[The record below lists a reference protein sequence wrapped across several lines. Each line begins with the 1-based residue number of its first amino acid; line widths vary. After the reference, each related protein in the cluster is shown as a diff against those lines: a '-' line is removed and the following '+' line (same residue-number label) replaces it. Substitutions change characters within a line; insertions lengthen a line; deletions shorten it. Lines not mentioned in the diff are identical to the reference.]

1 MSQRPSARGAS
12 RDEPVTARPI
22 RDRLLFA
29 GLALV
34 FGLSFVVFSVLSTV
48 QTTVLDEH
56 WYQSALAHTHA
67 YDRVYNEV
75 LPDPKLARETRDLL
89 AGLPVDRSLV
99 SANVRLV
106 LPPATLKAAIDRALR
121 GMTRYLRG
129 EDKQFDPIFAL
140 QPIFDNIR
148 EFADVY
154 LSDGISR
161 LRPLQAA
168 NLNDFAKNTI
178 KFANDLG
185 AGRKP
190 AALPTI
196 PFTPAQATGIENAL
210 LQPLDPTRRQA
221 VELPVRQALAAGD
234 VSTAL
239 AALAPEYA
247 RQHTEKVIVDL
258 RQDAHGTHFTID
270 DGVKN
275 ADDTTIKVDLTH
287 VRFLLG
293 TVMPLVEIGAIAVAI
308 ASLYG
313 IGRVARRRGRSALLA
328 RSITAIATGLVMLAI
343 YVVVRLLLGNP
354 FSAIFGDSSAA
365 PTLHALL
372 GDLANRLFHT
382 LDRQLINKALIPVIA
397 GGVAVTW
404 QVVVPRLRAREIH
417 LGRRGL
423 AEVAVAGTTVVVLI
437 AAWLVVARPSG
448 AQVQV
453 CNGHAELCDRRYDN
467 VAYATTHNAM
477 SVSDQRWIS
486 ANQDVPIPAQL
497 DSGVHALLIDT
508 HYWETSAIAASFA
521 ATLPPEQ
528 ATLVLGAIAAANP
541 PRPGAWLCHQ
551 LCRFGATPFLTG
563 LRQIRTFV
571 HDHPNDVFTL
581 VIEDAISNADTVSAF
596 EQSGLV
602 KYVFTPNPDP
612 QAPWPTLR
620 TMIKSG
626 KRVVV
631 FAERAHG
638 PAPWYVNFSQYAME
652 TPYTFSEP
660 SQMSCVPNRGGTG
673 KQLFLMNNWIQR
685 DAPSRSDA
693 GTVNATQFLVDRA
706 RRCTAQRG
714 NAPNFVA
721 VDFSTIGGLTDA
733 VDELNGVRSAR

>member
-1 MSQRPSARGAS
+1 MSQPPSTREAS
-12 RDEPVTARPI
+12 SKEPFKTWPG

-29 GLALV
+29 GLAFV
-34 FGLSFVVFSVLSTV
+34 FGLSFLVFALLSTF

-56 WYQSALAHTHA
+56 WYAGALAHTHT

-75 LPDPKLARETRDLL
+75 LPDPKLARETTDLL

-99 SANVRLV
+99 SANLRLV
-106 LPPATLKAAIDRALR
+106 LPPATLHASINRIVRSL
-121 GMTRYLRG
+121 TRYLRG

-140 QPIFDNIR
+140 QPIFENIR

-161 LRPLQAA
+161 LRPLQAGD
-168 NLNDFAKNTI
+168 LNDFARNMV

-196 PFTPAQATGIENAL
+196 PFTPAQINDVENAL
-210 LQPLDPTRRQA
+210 LQPLDPATRQA
-221 VELPVRQALAAGD
+221 VELPVRHALTAGD

-239 AALAPEYA
+239 GTLAPEYA
-247 RQHTEKVIVDL
+247 RKHTEKVIVDL

-270 DGVKN
+270 DGVKS

-287 VRFLLG
+287 IRFLLG
-293 TVMPLVEIGAIAVAI
+293 TVLPVVELAAIALAVGT
-308 ASLYG
+308 LYG
-313 IGRVARRRGRSALLA
+313 IGRVARRRKRSALMA
-328 RSITAIATGLVMLAI
+328 RSITAIATGLVVIAI
-343 YVVVRLLLGNP
+343 YLVARLILGNP
-354 FSAIFGDSSAA
+354 LHGVLGDSHVS
-365 PTLHALL
+365 PQLDRLI
-372 GDLANRLFHT
+372 GDVADRLFHGV
-382 LDRQLINKALIPVIA
+382 DRQLINKAILLVVA
-397 GGVAVTW
+397 GGIAAAWHVI
-404 QVVVPRLRAREIH
+404 VPPLRARGVH
-417 LGRRGL
+417 FGRRGL
-423 AEVAVAGTTVVVLI
+423 AEVAVAGATVVVLI

-453 CNGHAELCDRRYDN
+453 CNGHAELCDRPYDD

-477 SVSDQRWIS
+477 SVSDQRFIS

-508 HYWETSAIAASFA
+508 HYWETPAVAAAFA
-521 ATLPPEQ
+521 ATLPPDQ

-551 LCRFGATPFLTG
+551 LCRFGAIPLLTG

-581 VIEDAISNADTVSAF
+581 VIEDAISPADTASAF
-596 EQSGLV
+596 ERSGLV
-602 KYVFTPNPDP
+602 KYVFTPDPDP
-612 QAPWPTLR
+612 RAPWPTLG

-631 FAERAHG
+631 FAERAQG
-638 PAPWYVNFSQYAME
+638 PAPWYVNFSKYSME
-652 TPYTFSEP
+652 TPYTFATPAE
-660 SQMSCVPNRGGTG
+660 MNCAPNRGGTG
-673 KQLFLMNNWIQR
+673 KRLFLMNNWIQR
-685 DAPSRSDA
+685 DAPSRFDA
-693 GTVNATQFLVDRA
+693 GTVNATKFLVNRA
-706 RRCTAQRG
+706 RRCRVARG
-714 NAPNFVA
+714 NTPNFIA
-721 VDFSTIGGLTDA
+721 VDFSTIGGVTSA
-733 VDELNGVRSAR
+733 VDVLNGVGSAK